1 MRRDANLVTL
11 ASFWFPLFLFFLY
24 MENKLVK
31 NAAYYVIF
39 LRLMFNFRFTFKI
52 IFSSILKIDI
62 KIKFTSEVSA
72 LTKI

>member
-1 MRRDANLVTL
+1 MRRDANLVIL

-24 MENKLVK
+24 MENNLVK
-31 NAAYYVIF
+31 NAAYHVIF